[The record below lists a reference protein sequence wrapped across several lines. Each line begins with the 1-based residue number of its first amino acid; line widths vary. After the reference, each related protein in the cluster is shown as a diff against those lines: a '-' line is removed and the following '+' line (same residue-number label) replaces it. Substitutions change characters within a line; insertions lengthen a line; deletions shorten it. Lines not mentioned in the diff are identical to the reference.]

1 MEENNQNNVNAE
13 EIKKEAKETVNQVKD
28 SFKNIDMKQET
39 EKAKSYF
46 SRLFKE
52 PIKTI
57 GEIAHDKSNAF
68 FKTAIVIFVIWVLV
82 SVVVA
87 IFSMLSSAFSLG
99 FSYFF
104 EYLFRNIVT
113 NIFNIIKSVINPI
126 LTVAVL
132 SAVIYFV
139 NNKNKKSFLTTVTTV
154 IAAKIPVV
162 LAEVVSLLTIIPG
175 SYRITSPVNGLL
187 GLLSTVFTFFAI
199 KELNDEEGN
208 DSAFKKFLIVE
219 GIFYIAKFIL
229 SFFTLSI

>member
-46 SRLFKE
+46 SRFFKE

-68 FKTAIVIFVIWVLV
+68 FKTAIVLFVVWVLV

-87 IFSMLSSAFSLG
+87 IFSMISSVFSLG

-126 LTVAVL
+126 LIVAIL
-132 SAVIYFV
+132 SAVIYFT
-139 NNKNKKSFLTTVTTV
+139 NKNKKSFLTTVTTV
-154 IAAKIPVV
+154 MAAKIPVV

-208 DSAFKKFLIVE
+208 DSAFKKFLVVE
-219 GIFYIAKFIL
+219 GIYYIVKFVL
-229 SFFTLSI
+229 SFLTLSI